1 VAKSSQRQFL
11 VKVGDIPG
19 YFVTKSGGG
28 ITADV
33 TKAYD
38 GGDPSPDLIAAPPN
52 VENVTV
58 GRNFDP
64 LRDGAMLRQLRRQV
78 GVLETTV
85 TVTATD
91 RDYIAVDEPVVY
103 SPALLVGVTEPDADA
118 GSGDQAMY
126 SLEFA
131 VSEVR

>member
-1 VAKSSQRQFL
+1 MAKSSQRQFL
-11 VKVGDIPG
+11 VRVGDIPG
-19 YFVTKSGGG
+19 YFVTKSGGS

-52 VENVTV
+52 VENLTLS
-58 GRNFDP
+58 RNFDP
-64 LRDGAMLRQLRRQV
+64 LRDGPILRNLRKQV
-78 GVLETTV
+78 GVFESTI

-91 RDYIAVDEPVVY
+91 RDYIAADEPVVY

-131 VSEVR
+131 VSEVS